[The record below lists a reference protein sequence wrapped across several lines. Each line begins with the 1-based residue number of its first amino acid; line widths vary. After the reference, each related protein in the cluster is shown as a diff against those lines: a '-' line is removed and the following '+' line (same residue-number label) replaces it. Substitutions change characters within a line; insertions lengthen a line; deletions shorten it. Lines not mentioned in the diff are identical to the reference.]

1 MPRRLALA
9 AALAAL
15 LATAAAA
22 DLAGPARAVDGDTL
36 VFGGLTLRLHGVD
49 APETA
54 QSCGAADGGAWD
66 CGAAAAAR
74 LAELA
79 AAEDLVCEAIERDRY
94 GRVVGRCAAGGDDL
108 GAVLVSEGLAWA
120 YIRYSL
126 DYAELEA
133 EARAAGVGV
142 WQGPATVAW
151 DWRRGGDFLPAAG
164 GASPPA
170 PAPAAEPA
178 AAPVPA
184 EAPAG
189 CVIKGN
195 VNARGE
201 RIYHTPASP
210 WYGRVRMSPPR
221 GQRWFCNEAEAE
233 AAGWRAVGGG

>member
-9 AALAAL
+9 VALAAL

-22 DLAGPARAVDGDTL
+22 DLAGPA
-36 VFGGLTLRLHGVD
+36 
-49 APETA
+49 PETA
-54 QSCGAADGGAWD
+54 QPCGAADGGAWD

-142 WQGPATVAW
+142 WQGRATVAW

-170 PAPAAEPA
+170 PAPASAPE
-178 AAPVPA
+178 PVPA